1 MTQFLPLFP
10 LNIVV
15 YPGEK
20 LNLHIFEPRYKQL
33 VHDCFDAGKP
43 FGIPPFL
50 KKGVSEIGTELIISA
65 IDKTYPGGEMDIKC
79 KGGNLFR
86 IVNFY
91 RAMPGKLYAGG
102 EIEYLTDV
110 DDEDPILKI
119 QIKEKIQHLYE
130 ILGLATLYL
139 NLPDNFKIYDIA
151 HQLGLSVEQEFLLL
165 QRRRESERQA
175 IVLAHLIAILPVVEE
190 TERLKDRVKLNG
202 HFKNLTPPNF

>member
-1 MTQFLPLFP
+1 MAECLPLFP

-20 LNLHIFEPRYKQL
+20 LNLHIFEPRYKEL
-33 VHDCFDAGKP
+33 VLDCFQAGKP
-43 FGIPPFL
+43 FGIPAFL
-50 KKGVSEIGTELIISA
+50 KKGVSEIGTEITISS
-65 IDKTYPGGEMDIKC
+65 IDKTYASGEMDIKC

-91 RAMPGKLYAGG
+91 RQLPAKMYAGG
-102 EIEYLTDV
+102 EVEPVTDV
-110 DDEDPILKI
+110 DDEDPIIKI

-151 HQLGLSVEQEFLLL
+151 HQLGLTLEQEYLLL
-165 QRRRESERQA
+165 QHRRESERQTV
-175 IVLAHLIAILPVVEE
+175 VLAHLIAILPVVEE
-190 TERLKDRVKLNG
+190 TERLKERVKLNG
-202 HFKNLTPPNF
+202 HFKNLIPPKF